1 VFLGH
6 FAAALGASRLEPRLR
21 LGTAFL
27 ACQLPDALWP
37 YLLLGG
43 AERVAIAPGDT
54 AVTPLR
60 FEWYPW
66 SHSLVTVT
74 ALGAVL
80 GLVVARRDRGAR
92 RAGALF
98 AALVV
103 SHWLLDAWSHRPDM
117 PLWPGGPLVG
127 LGLWNS
133 RLATVLV
140 EGALFAAGVVF
151 YARGRR
157 PVTAFWSL
165 VATLCA
171 IYAANL
177 LGPPPP
183 SVVAIAIP
191 MIAIVPLLYYW
202 GNRADA
208 SARRRG
214 I

>member
-1 VFLGH
+1 MFLGH

-21 LGTAFL
+21 LGTAFV
-27 ACQLPDALWP
+27 ACQLADALWP

-43 AERVAIAPGDT
+43 IERVAIAPGDT

-66 SHSLVTVT
+66 SHSLVTVA
-74 ALGAVL
+74 ALAAAA
-80 GLVVARRDRGAR
+80 GLVIARREPRAR
-92 RAGALF
+92 RAGSCF
-98 AALVV
+98 AALVL

-133 RLATVLV
+133 RLLTVLL
-140 EGALFAAGVVF
+140 EGALFAAGVAF
-151 YARGRR
+151 YVRGRQ
-157 PVTAFWSL
+157 PGMAFWSL
-165 VATLCA
+165 ILTLGG

-208 SARRRG
+208 SARRG
-214 I
+214 V